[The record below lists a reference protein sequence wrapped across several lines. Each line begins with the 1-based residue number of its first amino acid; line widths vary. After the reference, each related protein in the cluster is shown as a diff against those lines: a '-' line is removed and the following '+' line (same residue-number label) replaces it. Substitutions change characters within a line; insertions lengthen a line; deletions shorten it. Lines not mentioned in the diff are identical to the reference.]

1 MGEGF
6 RERGIY
12 RDIKGFCKSATLAD
26 IEKHNFV
33 LTPGRYVGIP
43 DEVEDDV
50 SFEDRMSALTM
61 ALGEQMREGQLLD
74 EEIKKQL
81 AKVGFVVS
89 DRNVDF

>member
-1 MGEGF
+1 MYLTAEP
-6 RERGIY
+6 
-12 RDIKGFCKSATLAD
+12 DTSD
-26 IEKHNFV
+26 IEKQNFV

-74 EEIKKQL
+74 DEIKKQL

>member
-1 MGEGF
+1 M
-6 RERGIY
+6 
-12 RDIKGFCKSATLAD
+12 
-26 IEKHNFV
+26 
-33 LTPGRYVGIP
+33 GIP

-74 EEIKKQL
+74 EEIKTQL